1 MDNLPLILSILAG
14 VLVVWWVIKKAVKLA
29 LYAGVAAVGFY
40 LWSQYGG

>member
-1 MDNLPLILSILAG
+1 MENLPLILAVVAG
-14 VLVVWWVIKKAVKLA
+14 ALVVWWMIKKAVKLA

>member
-1 MDNLPLILSILAG
+1 MENLPLILAVVAG
-14 VLVVWWVIKKAVKLA
+14 ALVIWWMIKKAVKLA

>member
-1 MDNLPLILSILAG
+1 MENLPLILAILAG

-40 LWSQYGG
+40 VWSQYGA